1 MKKIVLGIFIALVA
15 LAVVGYFV
23 WNEPLPEGK
32 ASAEADTLAS
42 NMLKAINHKAW
53 EATGAV
59 QWSFPGGHEH
69 LWDKKRHM
77 ARVRWDDYEVL
88 LQLDSIKGIAF
99 EEDKRITDEEKSQE
113 LIQKAWEYWAN
124 DSFWLNA
131 PNKVFDPGTERKI
144 VEQENGVPALLITY
158 TSGGVT
164 PGDSYLW
171 LLDENQRPK
180 AWKLW
185 VNIIPVGGVEFS
197 WEGWQSLESGAQI
210 ATLHQGLLDIE
221 IENVKSAAHVEELT
235 GEDPFAQLYKLTN

>member
-15 LAVVGYFV
+15 LVAVGYFV

-32 ASAEADTLAS
+32 AGAEADTLAS

-69 LWDKKRHM
+69 LWDKERHM

-88 LQLDSIKGIAF
+88 LQLDSIKGIAY
-99 EEDKRITDEEKSQE
+99 EEGKRITDEEESQE
-113 LIQKAWEYWAN
+113 LVQKAWEYWAN

-144 VEQENGVPALLITY
+144 VEQENGSPALLITY

-221 IENVKSAAHVEELT
+221 IENVKSGAHVEELT
-235 GEDPFAQLYKLTN
+235 GEDSFAQLY